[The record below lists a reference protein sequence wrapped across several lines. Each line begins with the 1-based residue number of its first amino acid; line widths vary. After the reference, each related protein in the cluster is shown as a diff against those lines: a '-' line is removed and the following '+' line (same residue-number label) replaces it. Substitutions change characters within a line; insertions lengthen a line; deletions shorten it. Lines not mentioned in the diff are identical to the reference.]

1 MVDPKMR
8 IIIGIKEQRENKKK
22 KRTNKAMQQTSTNPL
37 LTRGTNGAHSA
48 YTLTASK
55 TAKAQ
60 FSDAFCISG
69 DVLLLLLLLLL
80 LLFVLKCFSQASRI
94 APVTSPIV
102 CVIPPSK
109 SLTLSANTSSECKAT
124 SSATYFAIIAPNSH
138 SYASTRSQHPR
149 DGFAKRD
156 PRHRAFS
163 FDKLR
168 RNLRDFRLQR
178 VRFSRSVSCG

>member
-1 MVDPKMR
+1 MVDPKNAYHHR
-8 IIIGIKEQRENKKK
+8 HKRAKREQKK

-80 LLFVLKCFSQASRI
+80 
-94 APVTSPIV
+94 
-102 CVIPPSK
+102 
-109 SLTLSANTSSECKAT
+109 
-124 SSATYFAIIAPNSH
+124 
-138 SYASTRSQHPR
+138 
-149 DGFAKRD
+149 
-156 PRHRAFS
+156 
-163 FDKLR
+163 
-168 RNLRDFRLQR
+168 
-178 VRFSRSVSCG
+178 